1 MGAWDDEDVIR
12 TPDQRLRVFVSSTL
26 KELREER
33 DAARRAIERLRLT
46 PVLFEQG
53 ARPYP
58 PRSLYRAYLEQSQV
72 FVGIYGQQYGWIAP
86 DMDVSGLEDEYRSAE
101 DKPRLI
107 YVREPSPDRDPRL
120 SDLLDRIKREGQ
132 TSYKSFRDTSELQGL
147 IEQDLSLLLS
157 ERFDEAAPGPIRTT
171 EVPVP
176 ASSFIGREREVPAL
190 VELIERD
197 DVRLVTLTGPGGI
210 GKTRMAL
217 RAASDLRTR
226 FEDGVAV
233 VMLAPVSSGAMVA
246 SAISGALGVPETP
259 GRAPLD
265 VLKDFL
271 RPRRMLLVLDN
282 FEHLVEAAP
291 VVVELLEAAG
301 HLKVLVT
308 SREVL
313 RLSGE
318 REFPVPPLSLP
329 ERRVTHS
336 TDALAGSEAV
346 RLFVDR
352 AQAVRPDFTLTD
364 ELVPVVTEICR
375 RLDGLPLAV
384 ELAAA
389 WIRTLAPEAIADR
402 LDRRLN
408 LLTGG
413 ARDLPQ
419 RQRTLRATLEWSY
432 DLLDEA
438 DRSLFERLGV
448 FAGGWTLDAAE
459 AVCAGDVASDV
470 IEGLASLVEKSMVRR
485 ARAAPGEP
493 GFEMLETIREFAVER
508 LESRGDAERV
518 RRAHASFFLR
528 MALDAEPL
536 LRTGEQDRTVERLAA
551 ENDNLRAAMRWSLDR
566 GEPGRVARMGQA
578 LWLFWWVRSLLSEAV
593 AWMEEVL
600 GAGEQLTTEERA
612 MATLVLGSSAFT
624 QGDDARAV
632 PNLRHAVALG
642 RELGDLRGTATAL
655 IALAAAVAQTEG
667 ATRAEAMARE
677 AVAAF
682 RDLGDAWGI
691 ASGLGV
697 LGLILNLAG
706 RSEEA
711 VPVLEES
718 VVDAREVGQPALL
731 GLSLLHLGLGRLE
744 MGDVEN
750 AGVTLRE
757 SLGLLAGRGNR
768 EITAGAVEALAEV
781 SARAGDHETGAV
793 LFGAAKGVRSSVGAL
808 VWAPE
813 RASHDRTEKSL
824 RRVLGQEAFEARFA
838 EGATLSIPEAL
849 ELSSRPEG
857 GSSPSLHA

>member
-1 MGAWDDEDVIR
+1 MCAWDVEDVIR

-46 PVLFEQG
+46 PVLFEEG

-58 PRSLYRAYLEQSQV
+58 PRSLYRAYLEQSHV
-72 FVGIYGQQYGWIAP
+72 FVGIYWQRYGWIAP
-86 DMDVSGLEDEYRSAE
+86 DMDISGLEDEYRSAG

-120 SDLLDRIKREGQ
+120 SDLLDRIKGEGQ
-132 TSYKSFRDTSELQGL
+132 TSYKSFRSPSELQGL
-147 IEQDLSLLLS
+147 IEQDLALLLS
-157 ERFDEAAPGPIRTT
+157 ERFEDTSLGAVQGAN
-171 EVPVP
+171 VPTP
-176 ASSFIGREREVPAL
+176 ASSFIGREHEVRA
-190 VELIERD
+190 VRELIERD

-210 GKTRMAL
+210 GKTRIAL
-217 RAASDLRTR
+217 RAASDLQAS
-226 FEDGVAV
+226 FEDGVAI
-233 VMLAPVSSGAMVA
+233 VMLSPVSSPAMLVPAIAEALGAPE
-246 SAISGALGVPETP
+246 ISG
-259 GRAPLD
+259 RARID
-265 VLKDFL
+265 VLKELL
-271 RPRRMLLVLDN
+271 RRRRMLLVLDN
-282 FEHLVEAAP
+282 FEHLVEAAAF
-291 VVVELLEAAG
+291 VAELLESAE

-329 ERRVTHS
+329 ESDDAHPS
-336 TDALAGSEAV
+336 DALARSEAV

-364 ELVPVVTEICR
+364 ELTPVVAEICR
-375 RLDGLPLAV
+375 RLDGLPLAI

-389 WIRTLAPEAIADR
+389 WVRTLTPQAIADR
-402 LDRRLN
+402 LDRRLH

-419 RQRTLRATLEWSY
+419 RQRTLRATIGWSY
-432 DLLDEA
+432 DLLDA
-438 DRSLFERLGV
+438 TDQALFERLGV

-459 AVCAGDVASDV
+459 AVCAGEGGPDV
-470 IEGLASLVEKSMVRR
+470 IEGLASLLEKSMVRHR
-485 ARAAPGEP
+485 EARGEP

-508 LESRGDAERV
+508 LEHRGDAERV
-518 RRAHASFFLR
+518 RRAHALFFLR
-528 MALDAEPL
+528 LASDAEQL

-566 GEPGRVARMGQA
+566 GEPGRVARMGYA
-578 LWLFWWVRSLLSEAV
+578 LWLFWWARSLLSEAV

-600 GAGEQLTTEERA
+600 ADGEKLSKQERA
-612 MATLVLGSSAFT
+612 MATLTLGSSAFT
-624 QGDDARAV
+624 QGDDVRAI
-632 PNLRHAVALG
+632 PNLRTAVALG
-642 RELGDLRGTATAL
+642 RELRDRRGTATGL

-667 ATRAEAMARE
+667 ATRAEAMARD
-677 AVAAF
+677 AVDAF
-682 RDLGDAWGI
+682 RELGDAWGV
-691 ASGLGV
+691 ASALGV
-697 LGLILNLAG
+697 LGRILNLAG

-718 VVDAREVGQPALL
+718 VADAREVGQRSLL
-731 GLSLLHLGLGRLE
+731 GLSLLNLGLGWLGT
-744 MGDVEN
+744 GDLQG

-757 SLGLLAGRGNR
+757 SLGLLAGAGNR

-781 SARAGDHETGAV
+781 SSLAGDPETGAI
-793 LFGAAKGVRSSVGAL
+793 LFGAAEGVRSSVGAL

-813 RASHDRTEKSL
+813 RTSHDRTETSL
-824 RRVLGQEAFEARFA
+824 REALGGERFEARFA
-838 EGATLSIPEAL
+838 EGAALSIPEAL
-849 ELSSRPEG
+849 ELASRP
-857 GSSPSLHA
+857 

>member
-1 MGAWDDEDVIR
+1 MCAWDVEDVIR

-46 PVLFEQG
+46 PVLFEEG

-58 PRSLYRAYLEQSQV
+58 PRSLYRAYLEQSHV
-72 FVGIYGQQYGWIAP
+72 FVGIYWQRYGWIAP
-86 DMDVSGLEDEYRSAE
+86 DMDISGLEDEYRSAG

-120 SDLLDRIKREGQ
+120 SDLLDRIKGEGQ
-132 TSYKSFRDTSELQGL
+132 TSYKSFRSPSELQGL
-147 IEQDLSLLLS
+147 IEQDLALLLS
-157 ERFDEAAPGPIRTT
+157 ERFEDTSLGAVQGAN
-171 EVPVP
+171 VPTP
-176 ASSFIGREREVPAL
+176 ASSFIGREHEVRA
-190 VELIERD
+190 VRELIERD

-210 GKTRMAL
+210 GKTRIAL
-217 RAASDLRTR
+217 RAASDLQAS

-233 VMLAPVSSGAMVA
+233 VMLSPVSSPAMLVPAIAEALGAPE
-246 SAISGALGVPETP
+246 ISG
-259 GRAPLD
+259 RARID
-265 VLKDFL
+265 VLKELL
-271 RPRRMLLVLDN
+271 RRRRMLLVLDN
-282 FEHLVEAAP
+282 FEHLVEAAAF
-291 VVVELLEAAG
+291 VAELLESAE

-329 ERRVTHS
+329 ESDDAHPS
-336 TDALAGSEAV
+336 DALARSEAV

-364 ELVPVVTEICR
+364 ELTPVVAEICR
-375 RLDGLPLAV
+375 RLDGLPLAI

-389 WIRTLAPEAIADR
+389 WVRTLTPQAIADR
-402 LDRRLN
+402 LDRRLH

-419 RQRTLRATLEWSY
+419 RQRTLRATIGWSY
-432 DLLDEA
+432 DLLDA
-438 DRSLFERLGV
+438 TDQALFERLGV

-459 AVCAGDVASDV
+459 AVCAGEGGPDV
-470 IEGLASLVEKSMVRR
+470 IEGLASLLEKSMVRHR
-485 ARAAPGEP
+485 EARGEP

-508 LESRGDAERV
+508 LEHRGDAERV
-518 RRAHASFFLR
+518 RRAHALFFLR
-528 MALDAEPL
+528 LASDAEQL

-566 GEPGRVARMGQA
+566 GEPGRVARMGHA
-578 LWLFWWVRSLLSEAV
+578 LWLFWWARSLLSEAV

-600 GAGEQLTTEERA
+600 ADGEKLSKQERA
-612 MATLVLGSSAFT
+612 MATLTLGSSAFT
-624 QGDDARAV
+624 QGDDVRAI
-632 PNLRHAVALG
+632 PNLRTAVALG
-642 RELGDLRGTATAL
+642 RELRDRRGTATGL

-667 ATRAEAMARE
+667 ATRAEAMARD
-677 AVAAF
+677 AVDAF
-682 RDLGDAWGI
+682 RELGDAWGV
-691 ASGLGV
+691 ASALGV
-697 LGLILNLAG
+697 LGRILNLAG

-718 VVDAREVGQPALL
+718 VADAREVGQRSLL
-731 GLSLLHLGLGRLE
+731 GLSLLNLGLGWLGT
-744 MGDVEN
+744 GDLQG

-757 SLGLLAGRGNR
+757 SLGLLAGAGNR

-781 SARAGDHETGAV
+781 SSLAGDPETGAI
-793 LFGAAKGVRSSVGAL
+793 LFGAAEGVRSSVGAL

-813 RASHDRTEKSL
+813 RTSHDRTETSL
-824 RRVLGQEAFEARFA
+824 REALGGERFEARFA
-838 EGATLSIPEAL
+838 EGAALSIPEAL
-849 ELSSRPEG
+849 ELASRP
-857 GSSPSLHA
+857 

>member
-26 KELREER
+26 KELRQER

-86 DMDVSGLEDEYRSAE
+86 DMGVSGLEDEYRSAE

-157 ERFDEAAPGPIRTT
+157 ERFEEAAPDPIRTT
-171 EVPVP
+171 EAPVP

-217 RAASDLRTR
+217 RAASDLQTR

-233 VMLAPVSSGAMVA
+233 VMLAPVSSGVMVA
-246 SAISGALGVPETP
+246 SAISGALGVPETS

-291 VVVELLEAAG
+291 VVAELLEAAG

-329 ERRVTHS
+329 ERGVTHS

-375 RLDGLPLAV
+375 RLDGLPLAI

-389 WIRTLAPEAIADR
+389 RVRTLTPQAIAGR
-402 LDRRLN
+402 LDQRLH

-413 ARDLPQ
+413 ARDLPE
-419 RQRTLRATLEWSY
+419 RQRTLRATIEWSY
-432 DLLDEA
+432 DLLGA
-438 DRSLFERLGV
+438 TDRVLFERLGV
-448 FAGGWTLDAAE
+448 FAGGWTLDAVE
-459 AVCAGDVASDV
+459 AVGGGDGGPDV
-470 IEGLASLVEKSMVRR
+470 IEGLASLLEKSMVRHG
-485 ARAAPGEP
+485 RAAQGEP
-493 GFEMLETIREFAVER
+493 GFEMLETIREFAIER
-508 LESRGDAERV
+508 LEHRGDAERV
-518 RRAHASFFLR
+518 RRAHALFFLH
-528 MALDAEPL
+528 MAIDAEPL
-536 LRTGEQDRTVERLAA
+536 LRTDEQDRTVERLAA
-551 ENDNLRAAMRWSLDR
+551 GNDNLRAAMRWSLDR

-578 LWLFWWVRSLLSEAV
+578 LWLFWWARSLLSEAV

-600 GAGEQLTTEERA
+600 SVGEKLSTEQRA
-612 MATLVLGSSAFT
+612 MATLALGSSAFT
-624 QGDDARAV
+624 QGDDVRAV
-632 PNLRHAVALG
+632 LNLRTAVALG
-642 RELGDLRGTATAL
+642 RELGDRRGMATAL

-677 AVAAF
+677 AVDAF
-682 RDLGDAWGI
+682 RASEDAWGV
-691 ASGLGV
+691 ASALGV
-697 LGLILNLAG
+697 LGRILNAAG

-718 VVDAREVGQPALL
+718 VADAREVGQRSLL
-731 GLSLLHLGLGRLE
+731 GLSLLNLGLGRLGI
-744 MGDVEN
+744 GDLQG

-757 SLGLLAGRGNR
+757 SLGLLAGAGNR
-768 EITAGAVEALAEV
+768 EIAAGAVEALAEV
-781 SARAGDHETGAV
+781 SAQAGDPETGAV
-793 LFGAAKGVRSSVGAL
+793 LFGAAEGVRSSVGAL

-813 RASHDRTEKSL
+813 RASHDRTETSL
-824 RRVLGQEAFEARFA
+824 RTALGAERFEARFA
-838 EGATLSIPEAL
+838 EGAALSIPEAL
-849 ELSSRPEG
+849 ELASRP
-857 GSSPSLHA
+857 

>member
-1 MGAWDDEDVIR
+1 MCAWDVEDVIR

-46 PVLFEQG
+46 PVLFEEG

-58 PRSLYRAYLEQSQV
+58 PRSLYRAYLEQSHV
-72 FVGIYGQQYGWIAP
+72 FVGIYWQRYGWIAL
-86 DMDVSGLEDEYRSAE
+86 DMGISGLEDEYRSAG

-120 SDLLDRIKREGQ
+120 SELLDRIKREGQ
-132 TSYKSFRDTSELQGL
+132 TSYKSFGSPSELQGL
-147 IEQDLSLLLS
+147 IEQDLALLLS
-157 ERFDEAAPGPIRTT
+157 ERFEDPSLSTVRGNN
-171 EVPVP
+171 VPTP
-176 ASSFIGREREVPAL
+176 ASSFIGREREVRA
-190 VELIERD
+190 VRELIERD

-210 GKTRMAL
+210 GKTRIAL
-217 RAASDLRTR
+217 RAASDLETS

-233 VMLAPVSSGAMVA
+233 VMLSPVSSPAMLVP
-246 SAISGALGVPETP
+246 AIAEALGAPETS
-259 GRAPLD
+259 GRARID

-271 RPRRMLLVLDN
+271 RRRRMLLVLDN
-282 FEHLVEAAP
+282 FEHLVEAAT
-291 VVVELLEAAG
+291 VVAELLEAAE

-329 ERRVTHS
+329 ESDVARPS
-336 TDALAGSEAV
+336 DALARSEAV

-364 ELVPVVTEICR
+364 ELTPVVAEICR
-375 RLDGLPLAV
+375 RLDGLPLAI

-389 WIRTLAPEAIADR
+389 RVRTLTPQAIADR
-402 LDRRLN
+402 LDRRLH

-419 RQRTLRATLEWSY
+419 RQRTLRATIGWSY
-432 DLLDEA
+432 DLLDA
-438 DRSLFERLGV
+438 TDQVLFERLGV

-459 AVCAGDVASDV
+459 AVCAGDGGPDV
-470 IEGLASLVEKSMVRR
+470 IEGLASLLEKSMVRH
-485 ARAAPGEP
+485 RAARGEP

-508 LESRGDAERV
+508 LEHRGDAERV
-518 RRAHASFFLR
+518 RRAHAEFFLR
-528 MALDAEPL
+528 LTRDAEPL

-578 LWLFWWVRSLLSEAV
+578 LWLFWWARSLLSEAV

-600 GAGEQLTTEERA
+600 SFGEKLSTEERA
-612 MATLVLGSSAFT
+612 MATLALGSSAFT
-624 QGDDARAV
+624 QGDDVRAV
-632 PNLRHAVALG
+632 PNLRTAVALG
-642 RELGDLRGTATAL
+642 RELGDRRGMATGL
-655 IALAAAVAQTEG
+655 IALAAAVAQTDG

-677 AVAAF
+677 AVDAF
-682 RDLGDAWGI
+682 RELGDAWGV
-691 ASGLGV
+691 ASALGV
-697 LGLILNLAG
+697 LGRILNLAG

-718 VVDAREVGQPALL
+718 AADAREVGQRSLL
-731 GLSLLHLGLGRLE
+731 GLSLLNLGLGRLGT
-744 MGDVEN
+744 GDLQG

-757 SLGLLAGRGNR
+757 SLGLLAGAGNR

-781 SARAGDHETGAV
+781 SSLAGDPETGAI
-793 LFGAAKGVRSSVGAL
+793 LFGAAEGVRSSVGAL

-813 RASHDRTEKSL
+813 RTSHDRTETSL
-824 RRVLGQEAFEARFA
+824 REALGGERFEARFA
-838 EGATLSIPEAL
+838 EGAALSIQEAL
-849 ELSSRPEG
+849 ELASRP
-857 GSSPSLHA
+857 